1 MDARMIWEGAVSKE
15 MVPNWTKE
23 QVDALCVA
31 LDDAVSAVVDT
42 YWGYHAEYDP
52 VVREQLI
59 DIVGVD
65 NATNLIQEAENVNA

>member
-1 MDARMIWEGAVSKE
+1 MSEMIWKGAVSKE

-23 QVDALCVA
+23 QVHALCVA
-31 LDDAVSAVVDT
+31 LNDAVSAVVDT

-65 NATNLIQEAENVNA
+65 NATDLIEEAEKMNA

>member
-1 MDARMIWEGAVSKE
+1 MDKKMIWTGAVAAE
-15 MVPNWTKE
+15 MVPNWTQE
-23 QVDALCVA
+23 QINALCVA

-65 NATNLIQEAENVNA
+65 NATNLIEESAHV

>member
-1 MDARMIWEGAVSKE
+1 MSEMIWKGAVSKE

-23 QVDALCVA
+23 QVNALCVA
-31 LDDAVSAVVDT
+31 LNDAVNAVVDT

-65 NATNLIQEAENVNA
+65 NATDLIEEAIVQSVA

>member
-1 MDARMIWEGAVSKE
+1 MKNDLIWEGGVSRE

-23 QVDALCVA
+23 QVDALCIA
-31 LDDAVSAVVDT
+31 LDDAVNAVVDT

-65 NATNLIQEAENVNA
+65 NATELITESANVA